1 VTAPKQEGGKV
12 YARVFSMRTPPG
24 ISHAVNP
31 ANGKTFCGLDATGWA
46 VDNGI
51 YSDQSDSAF
60 DMKDGCHK
68 CIRAIKTRSLVA
80 ETLAV
85 MLAHCPE
92 HSCDGCPGVEYH
104 CPGRIGMNYVAAKR
118 LSALRTAGDALREY
132 ASHYCTCALLGSA
145 TRLPCDCGLAT
156 ALAAWRKASKP

>member
-1 VTAPKQEGGKV
+1 MTAPKQEGGKV

-68 CIRAIKTRSLVA
+68 CIRAIKTRALVA
-80 ETLAV
+80 KPPCATCGGAGERAFPVYDGTAQHRV
-85 MLAHCPE
+85 EPCP
-92 HSCDGCPGVEYH
+92 
-104 CPGRIGMNYVAAKR
+104 
-118 LSALRTAGDALREY
+118 
-132 ASHYCTCALLGSA
+132 
-145 TRLPCDCGLAT
+145 DCKEG
-156 ALAAWRKASKP
+156 P